1 MTKISHERA
10 MTVHDTPPAATRT
23 NPMSNTDIR
32 EERGL
37 RRLDEAIRET
47 EKKLRD
53 ARTEEDM
60 TRLARATG
68 VYRDGGR

>member
-1 MTKISHERA
+1 MKNT
-10 MTVHDTPPAATRT
+10 T
-23 NPMSNTDIR
+23 NIL

-53 ARTEEDM
+53 LDTEDDI

-68 VYRDGGR
+68 VYRDGSN

>member
-1 MTKISHERA
+1 
-10 MTVHDTPPAATRT
+10 
-23 NPMSNTDIR
+23 MSNTDIR

-53 ARTEEDM
+53 LDTEDDI

-68 VYRDGGR
+68 VYRDGSN

>member
-1 MTKISHERA
+1 
-10 MTVHDTPPAATRT
+10 
-23 NPMSNTDIR
+23 MSNTTNIR

-53 ARTEEDM
+53 ARTEEDI